1 VKIALGT
8 TACAGI
14 EAHLGSDFPG
24 AVRAAL
30 ADYTSRLESASPPI
44 GIPRFLRGADR
55 STAALAFDLEVDA
68 QTEAA
73 LEREAARQ
81 GVSASEVA
89 THSVLVF
96 LAELDGMT
104 PLSSAA

>member
-1 VKIALGT
+1 V
-8 TACAGI
+8 GI
-14 EAHLGSDFPG
+14 EAHLGSDIPG

-30 ADYTSRLESASPPI
+30 ADYTNRLESTSPPI
-44 GIPRFLRGADR
+44 GIPPFLPGADR
-55 STAALAFDLEVDA
+55 SAPAVAFDLEVDERTRA
-68 QTEAA
+68 V

-89 THSVLVF
+89 AHSVLVY
-96 LAELDGMT
+96 LAELDRLT